1 MTDKFFSA
9 VTAALIE
16 AEPSLDIAK
25 GLAREAVAAQ
35 PNARKL
41 NVLRADRAISA
52 SRTKEQL
59 LTVVWG
65 FMMSYDGYKVM
76 R

>member
-1 MTDKFFSA
+1 MTDKFFSVA
-9 VTAALIE
+9 TAALIE
-16 AEPSLDIAK
+16 SAPTLDQAK
-25 GLAREAVAAQ
+25 QLAKEAVAAQ

-41 NVLRADRAISA
+41 NALRADRAISA
-52 SRTKEQL
+52 CRTRQDL

-65 FMMSYDGYKVM
+65 FMMSYDGYKVL

>member
-9 VTAALIE
+9 DIAALIE
-16 AEPSLDIAK
+16 AEPSLDDAK
-25 GLAREAVAAQ
+25 RLAREAVAAQ

-41 NVLRADRAISA
+41 NALRANLAISS
-52 SRTKEQL
+52 SRTKAQL